1 MSDRSPGRS
10 SSASSRGAARKILVI
25 VAIVQFVIGGWFSWT
40 ASRAAPREL
49 PVVVAADVRD
59 VAGALRA
66 AAPGAYRVEEVPDAA
81 AADAA
86 LRHRKAYGA
95 FVPGTR
101 EGAPELRLASAAS
114 PAAAD
119 ALARQARELPG
130 VRLSG
135 VVDVVPADADD
146 PHGAGAAMGFLP
158 LLITAVIAGL
168 LLVLKVRD
176 MGARLLGVVGFA
188 VLSGLLSSLML
199 TRLSGVLPGGWAVTA
214 GVVALLEL
222 AMVAVITGLGSLVG
236 PPGVAV
242 GAVLMFVVGN
252 PLSGM
257 GSAPEMLPGVLG
269 SVGQY
274 LPPGAGASLLRS
286 VGAFGG
292 AGASGPVLVLVGWVV
307 VGLGALALAAR
318 RGAGRGAG
326 AGAGG
331 GAGAGAAARGL
342 VPHPAPSRTG
352 APPRTPVLK
361 RRTG

>member
-1 MSDRSPGRS
+1 M
-10 SSASSRGAARKILVI
+10 AV
-25 VAIVQFVIGGWFSWT
+25 VQFVIGGWFSWT

-59 VAGALRA
+59 VAERLRA
-66 AAPGAYRVEEVPDAA
+66 EAPGAYRVTEVADAA

-86 LRHRKAYGA
+86 LRDREAYGA
-95 FVPGTR
+95 FVPGERRGTT
-101 EGAPELRLASAAS
+101 ELRLASAAS

-130 VRLSG
+130 AGVTR
-135 VVDVVPADADD
+135 VVDVVPAAADD
-146 PHGAGAAMGFLP
+146 PHGAGAVMGFLP

-199 TRLSGVLPGGWAVTA
+199 TQVSGVLPGGWVATA

-222 AMVAVITGLGSLVG
+222 AMVSVITGLGSLAG

-269 SVGQY
+269 TVGQY
-274 LPPGAGASLLRS
+274 LPPGAGASLLRAS
-286 VGAFGG
+286 AFGG
-292 AGASGPVLVLVGWVV
+292 AGVWGPVLVLVGWSV
-307 VGLGALALAAR
+307 VGVGVLAGLG
-318 RGAGRGAG
+318 
-326 AGAGG
+326 
-331 GAGAGAAARGL
+331 
-342 VPHPAPSRTG
+342 
-352 APPRTPVLK
+352 K
-361 RRTG
+361 

>member
-199 TRLSGVLPGGWAVTA
+199 TQLSGVLPGGWVATA

-292 AGASGPVLVLVGWVV
+292 AGASGLVLVLVGWVV

-318 RGAGRGAG
+318 RVAGR
-326 AGAGG
+326 
-331 GAGAGAAARGL
+331 GAGAAARGL
-342 VPHPAPSRTG
+342 SPTPPLPETGGLRPRAPL
-352 APPRTPVLK
+352 PR
-361 RRTG
+361 